1 MRLLPAQIL
10 IALIFCLSISLTT
23 NAQLP
28 FYTDDADTTDKGKF
42 HLEIYNEH
50 DILQRSAY
58 PTKRQNTV
66 VFTLNYGLTKKLE
79 LGVNVP
85 FITLNN
91 SPVAARRSINGQ
103 GDAQFGFK
111 YKLHEEKE
119 GSRVPALSMVFYV
132 EAPTG
137 SVQKELGSGLYD
149 FYLYG
154 IVQKS
159 LTKKTKLRLNG
170 GVLFS
175 GNATTG
181 LIGVQTDRGRVL
193 TGNASLV
200 RDFTDRLTLGVEV
213 FGAASTAARLDR
225 GQLTSQVGGTYLL
238 TEKLTLSFGLLGG
251 RFSSSP
257 RAGAHL
263 GFAYDF

>member
-1 MRLLPAQIL
+1 MRPLPAQFLLAIT
-10 IALIFCLSISLTT
+10 FCLT
-23 NAQLP
+23 NALAAHAQLP
-28 FYTDDADTTDKGKF
+28 FYTDDADTTEKGKF
-42 HLEIYNEH
+42 HFEFFNEH
-50 DILQRSAY
+50 DILQRDAY
-58 PTKRQNTV
+58 PAKRQNTM
-66 VFTLNYGLTKKLE
+66 VFTLNYGVTNKME
-79 LGVNVP
+79 LGVNFP
-85 FITLNN
+85 II
-91 SPVAARRSINGQ
+91 SISRSRIVGEKSVTGQ
-103 GDAQFGFK
+103 GDTQFGLK
-111 YKLHEEKE
+111 YKLLEEKE
-119 GSRVPALSMVFYV
+119 GSSLPALSVVFYV

-137 SVQKELGSGLYD
+137 SLKKELGSGLYD

-154 IVQKS
+154 VIQKS
-159 LTKKTKLRLNG
+159 LTKKTKGRLNG

-181 LIGVQTDRGRVL
+181 LIGVQSDRGHVY

-200 RDFTDRLTLGVEV
+200 RDFTDRLTLGIEV
-213 FGAASTAARLDR
+213 FGAVSSGGKLDR

-238 TEKLTLSFGLLGG
+238 TQKLTLSFGLLGG